1 MKEIDENE
9 ENQNEPDFIFYHKV
23 NIFGD
28 NGVGKSTLISRME
41 NYGKNDNKDNNDNN
55 ESLINRNLSQ
65 MSVDSYTKSNS
76 IVEQIKKVKLVFN
89 NKENNNEPLYLNVYE
104 TDLDRYNTIKM
115 NLDTL
120 LFQTHCIIIMWDN
133 SEIDTFRNI
142 DELISVIVNEIKEK
156 IIRKIPIFLIRNK
169 MDLKIRISSVS
180 INNNESFNSNN
191 ENLNNNINDSINQ
204 VKEKYKDYITY
215 KEISL
220 LNDDGETFYKLISE
234 INDEI
239 LENTKHINLVKLHKD
254 VIIKDNSNKNY
265 SYKKYKFILLGHT
278 EVGKTTFYNK
288 IQGKEVDNLIA
299 MVGIEGINIL
309 AEICNEKLLIELW
322 DTAGQER
329 FKSVTKAYFKGADGI
344 LLMFDV
350 TNKESFKTVHDWYTS
365 IEENKDKDTKIIL
378 IGNKIDLNDKRV
390 ITKVEAK
397 KLANKYKINYY
408 ESCCLNGLN
417 VFEILNELILTS
429 CNINEY
435 NNNRRGSFRLGKN
448 NSKNKFEKDYEIIYK
463 DNDEINGENNI
474 ENNNNK
480 NRNNRK
486 VCC

>member
-41 NYGKNDNKDNNDNN
+41 NYGKNDNKDNNDNKD
-55 ESLINRNLSQ
+55 SLINRNLSQ
-65 MSVDSYTKSNS
+65 LSVDSYTEFNS
-76 IVEQIKKVKLVFN
+76 IVEQIKKVKLIFN

-142 DELISVIVNEIKEK
+142 DELISVIVNGIKEK
-156 IIRKIPIFLIRNK
+156 TIKETPIFLIRNK
-169 MDLKIRISSVS
+169 MDLEIRNSGGSF
-180 INNNESFNSNN
+180 NNNASFNNN
-191 ENLNNNINDSINQ
+191 DNNINDSINK
-204 VKEKYKDYITY
+204 VKEKYNDYITY

-220 LNDDGETFYKLISE
+220 NKKDDNYKTFGELISD
-234 INDEI
+234 INNEI
-239 LENTKHINLVKLHKD
+239 LTNNNNNKCVKLHKN
-254 VIIKDNSNKNY
+254 IIIEHS
-265 SYKKYKFILLGHT
+265 SSKKYDKVFKFILLGHT
-278 EVGKTTFYNK
+278 EVGKTTFYNN
-288 IQGKEVDNLIA
+288 IQGKEADGLA
-299 MVGIEGINIL
+299 TVGIVGIRIL
-309 AEICNEKLLIELW
+309 AEICNEKLLIQLW

-329 FKSVTKAYFKGADGI
+329 YKSLAKSYWKAADGI
-344 LLMFDV
+344 LLMFEV

-365 IEENKDKDTKIIL
+365 IKENNDKDPKIIL
-378 IGNKIDLNDKRV
+378 IGNKIDQNEKRT
-390 ITKVEAK
+390 ISKVEAK
-397 KLANKYKINYY
+397 NLASKYNINYY

-417 VFEILNELILTS
+417 VFEILNELILTA

-435 NNNRRGSFRLGKN
+435 YSNRRKSFHL
-448 NSKNKFEKDYEIIYK
+448 EKKIENEYEVIDK
-463 DNDEINGENNI
+463 DNLEINGENKI
-474 ENNNNK
+474 GNNNNDNSNNK
-480 NRNNRK
+480 NRG
-486 VCC
+486 CC